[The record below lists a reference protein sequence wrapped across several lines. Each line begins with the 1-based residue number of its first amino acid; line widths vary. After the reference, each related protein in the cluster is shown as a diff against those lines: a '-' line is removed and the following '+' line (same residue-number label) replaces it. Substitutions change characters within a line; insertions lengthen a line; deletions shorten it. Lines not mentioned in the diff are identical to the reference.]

1 MQLING
7 LAQVPILALMLTLV
21 LSGCASLQEPQADDP
36 SYAPLVPEPA
46 PRPVM
51 QSGSLFAQNHSN
63 SLYSDNKARHEGDI
77 ITVLLVERTQASK
90 KAKTETKK
98 DSSTSIDPI
107 IGLNGGPV
115 SIGGNVLQFGAGSNS
130 NYKGDSKADQS
141 NSLTGDI
148 SVNVLRVQSNGNLVI
163 RGEKWLTLNTG
174 KEYIRLTGVIR
185 AEDVD
190 VNNTVESTKIANARI
205 EYSGTG
211 AHHGGQSPG
220 WLSRF
225 FNGPLWPF

>member
-1 MQLING
+1 MLRIIVSVG
-7 LAQVPILALMLTLV
+7 LLLWLT
-21 LSGCASLQEPQADDP
+21 GCASLQEPVADEP
-36 SYAPLVPEPA
+36 FYAPLAPEPA
-46 PRPVM
+46 SRPLV
-51 QSGSLFAQNHSN
+51 SNGSLFAQNYSN

-77 ITVLLVERTQASK
+77 ITVVLKERTQASK
-90 KAKTETKK
+90 NAKTETKK
-98 DSSTSIDPI
+98 DSSTSIEPM
-107 IGLNGGPV
+107 IGLGGQAV
-115 SIGGNVLQFGAGSNS
+115 SVAGNVLQFGADSAS
-130 NYKGDSKADQS
+130 NYKGDAKADQS
-141 NSLTGDI
+141 NSLVGNI
-148 SVNVLRVQSNGNLVI
+148 SVNVLQVLHNGNLVI

-185 AEDVD
+185 SQDVD

>member
-1 MQLING
+1 MRGIL
-7 LAQVPILALMLTLV
+7 LALIILV
-21 LSGCASLQEPQADDP
+21 ISGCASVKEPRADDP
-36 SYAPLVPEPA
+36 YFAPLPPEPA
-46 PRPVM
+46 PR
-51 QSGSLFAQNHSN
+51 QLLNNGSLFAQNHSN

-77 ITVLLVERTQASK
+77 ITVVLREKTQASK

-98 DSSTSIDPI
+98 DSNVSVDPM
-107 IGLNGGPV
+107 IGLGGRPV
-115 SIGGNVLQFGAGSNS
+115 SVAGNVLQFGAGSS
-130 NYKGDSKADQS
+130 SDYKGDAKADQS
-141 NSLTGDI
+141 NSLIGDI
-148 SVNVLRVQSNGNLVI
+148 SVNVLQVMSNGNLVI

-185 AEDVD
+185 PQDVD

-211 AHHGGQSPG
+211 THHYGQSPG

>member
-1 MQLING
+1 
-7 LAQVPILALMLTLV
+7 MLRAIVIFGVLV
-21 LSGCASLQEPQADDP
+21 LGGCAALQEPEANDP
-36 SYAPLVPEPA
+36 YYAPLQPQA
-46 PRPVM
+46 PSRQLV
-51 QSGSLFAQNHSN
+51 QNGSLFAQQYSN

-77 ITVLLVERTQASK
+77 ITVVLKERTQASK
-90 KAKTETKK
+90 NAKTEMKK
-98 DSSTSIDPI
+98 DSSTSFEPMV
-107 IGLNGGPV
+107 GLGGRDV
-115 SIGGNVLQFGAGSNS
+115 SIAGNVLQFGADSAS
-130 NYKGDSKADQS
+130 DYKGDAKADQS
-141 NSLTGDI
+141 NSLVGNI
-148 SVNVLRVQSNGNLVI
+148 SVNVLQVLDNGNLVI

-185 AEDVD
+185 SQDVD

>member
-1 MQLING
+1 MLRIFTVIACG
-7 LAQVPILALMLTLV
+7 LLLG
-21 LSGCASLQEPQADDP
+21 GCAAVQEPMADDP
-36 SYAPLVPEPA
+36 YFAPLQPEPPA
-46 PRPVM
+46 RPLS
-51 QSGSLFAQNHSN
+51 QSGSLFAANHSN

-77 ITVLLVERTQASK
+77 ITVVLKERTQARK
-90 KAKTETKK
+90 IAKTEMQK
-98 DSSTSIDPI
+98 DSSTSFEPM
-107 IGLNGGPV
+107 IGLGGRNV
-115 SIGGNVLQFGAGSNS
+115 SVAGNVLQFGADSTS
-130 NYKGDSKADQS
+130 DYKGDSRADQS
-141 NSLTGDI
+141 NSLVGNI
-148 SVNVLRVQSNGNLVI
+148 SVNVLQVLNNGNLVI

-185 AEDVD
+185 SQDVD

-211 AHHGGQSPG
+211 AHHNGQSPG

>member
-1 MQLING
+1 MLRIITG
-7 LAQVPILALMLTLV
+7 GCVVLLLA
-21 LSGCASLQEPQADDP
+21 GCASLQEPQADDP
-36 SYAPLVPEPA
+36 YFAPLMPEP
-46 PRPVM
+46 PSRPLV
-51 QSGSLFAQNHSN
+51 QNGSLFAQNHSN

-77 ITVLLVERTQASK
+77 ITVVLKERTQASK
-90 KAKTETKK
+90 NAKTEMKK
-98 DSSTSIDPI
+98 DSSASFEPI
-107 IGLNGGPV
+107 IGLGGRNV
-115 SIGGNVLQFGAGSNS
+115 SAAGNVLQFGADSS
-130 NYKGDSKADQS
+130 SDYKGDAKADQS
-141 NSLTGDI
+141 NSLVGDI
-148 SVNVLRVQSNGNLVI
+148 SVNVLQVLNNGNLVI

-185 AEDVD
+185 SSDVD

-211 AHHGGQSPG
+211 ATHGGQSPG

>member
-1 MQLING
+1 MRNLLI
-7 LAQVPILALMLTLV
+7 LLLM
-21 LSGCASLQEPQADDP
+21 GCATAVLTGCAATQEARPDDP
-36 SYAPLVPEPA
+36 YFAPLPPEPA
-46 PRPVM
+46 PRPIVRN
-51 QSGSLFAQNHSN
+51 GSLFTQSHSN

-77 ITVLLVERTQASK
+77 ITVVLREKTQASK
-90 KAKTETKK
+90 NAKTESKK
-98 DSSTSIDPI
+98 DSNVAIDPLS
-107 IGLNGGPV
+107 IGGRNA
-115 SIGGNVLQFGAGSNS
+115 SIGGNVLQLGSS
-130 NYKGDSKADQS
+130 SSQDFKGDAKANQS
-141 NSLTGDI
+141 NSLVGDI
-148 SVNVLRVQSNGNLVI
+148 SVNVLQVMSNGNLVI

-185 AEDVD
+185 PQDVD

-220 WLSRF
+220 WLTRF

>member
-1 MQLING
+1 
-7 LAQVPILALMLTLV
+7 MLRAIVIFGVLV
-21 LSGCASLQEPQADDP
+21 LGGCAALQEPEANDP
-36 SYAPLVPEPA
+36 YYAPLQPQA
-46 PRPVM
+46 PSRQLV
-51 QSGSLFAQNHSN
+51 QNGSLFAQQYSN

-77 ITVLLVERTQASK
+77 ITVVLKERTQASK
-90 KAKTETKK
+90 NAKTEMKK
-98 DSSTSIDPI
+98 DSSTSFEPMV
-107 IGLNGGPV
+107 GLGGRDV
-115 SIGGNVLQFGAGSNS
+115 SIAGNVLQFGADSAS
-130 NYKGDSKADQS
+130 DYKGDAKADQS
-141 NSLTGDI
+141 NSLVGNI
-148 SVNVLRVQSNGNLVI
+148 SVNVLQVLENGNLVI

-185 AEDVD
+185 SQDVD

>member
-1 MQLING
+1 MRNL
-7 LAQVPILALMLTLV
+7 LMLLV
-21 LSGCASLQEPQADDP
+21 IGCITSLVTGCAATQEARPDDP
-36 SYAPLVPEPA
+36 YFAPLPPEPA
-46 PRPVM
+46 PRPVVRN
-51 QSGSLFAQNHSN
+51 GSLFMQSHSN

-77 ITVLLVERTQASK
+77 ITVVLREKTQASK
-90 KAKTETKK
+90 NAKTESKK
-98 DSSTSIDPI
+98 DSNVAFDPI
-107 IGLNGGPV
+107 NIGGRSA
-115 SIGGNVLQFGAGSNS
+115 SIGGNVLQLGSS
-130 NYKGDSKADQS
+130 SSQDFKGDAKANQS
-141 NSLTGDI
+141 NSLVGDI
-148 SVNVLRVQSNGNLVI
+148 SVNVLQVMSNGNLVI

-185 AEDVD
+185 PQDVD

-220 WLSRF
+220 WLTRF

>member
-1 MQLING
+1 MRSVISFLS
-7 LAQVPILALMLTLV
+7 LCTVL
-21 LSGCASLQEPQADDP
+21 LSGCASLQEPKADDP
-36 SYAPLVPEPA
+36 AFAPLPPEPA
-46 PRPVM
+46 ARPVL
-51 QSGSLFAQNHSN
+51 QTGSLFAQHYSN

-77 ITVLLVERTQASK
+77 ITVVLREKTQASK
-90 KAKTETKK
+90 KAKTEMQK
-98 DSSTSIDPI
+98 DSSTNFSPMV
-107 IGLNGGPV
+107 GLGGRNISV
-115 SIGGNVLQFGAGSNS
+115 GGNVLQFGADSS
-130 NYKGDSKADQS
+130 SDYKGDSKADQS

-148 SVNVLRVQSNGNLVI
+148 SVNVLQVLANGNLVI

-174 KEYIRLTGVIR
+174 KEYIRLTGIIR
-185 AEDVD
+185 QQDVD

>member
-1 MQLING
+1 MQFIKG
-7 LAQVPILALMLTLV
+7 LTPAVIFALT
-21 LSGCASLQEPQADDP
+21 LSGCASLQQPQADDP
-36 SYAPLVPEPA
+36 NYAPMVPEPVE
-46 PRPVM
+46 RPVM

-63 SLYSDNKARHEGDI
+63 SLYSDNKARHAGDI
-77 ITVLLVERTQASK
+77 ITVLLVEKTQASK

-98 DSSTSIDPI
+98 DTNTSFDPM

-115 SIGGNVLQFGAGSNS
+115 SIGGNVLQFGAGSQS
-130 NYKGDSKADQS
+130 GYKGDSKADQS
-141 NSLTGDI
+141 NSLTGNI

-211 AHHGGQSPG
+211 SHHNGQSPG

>member
-1 MQLING
+1 MRLVMAACAVVV
-7 LAQVPILALMLTLV
+7 LA
-21 LSGCASLQEPQADDP
+21 GCAAVQEPEADDP
-36 SYAPLVPEPA
+36 YFTPLAPQAASRPLV
-46 PRPVM
+46 
-51 QSGSLFAQNHSN
+51 QNGSLFAQNYSN

-77 ITVLLVERTQASK
+77 ITVVLRERTQASK
-90 KAKTETKK
+90 KAKTEMQK
-98 DSSTSIDPI
+98 DSSTSIEPMV
-107 IGLNGGPV
+107 GLAGRAV
-115 SIGGNVLQFGAGSNS
+115 SIAGNTLQFGAGSS
-130 NYKGDSKADQS
+130 SDYKGDAKADQS
-141 NSLTGDI
+141 NSLVGDI
-148 SVNVLRVQSNGNLVI
+148 SVNVLQVLENGNLVI

-185 AEDVD
+185 SEDVD

>member
-1 MQLING
+1 
-7 LAQVPILALMLTLV
+7 MLRAIVICGV
-21 LSGCASLQEPQADDP
+21 LLLGGCAALQEPEANDP
-36 SYAPLVPEPA
+36 YYAPLQPQA
-46 PRPVM
+46 PSRQLV
-51 QSGSLFAQNHSN
+51 QNGSLFAQQYSS

-77 ITVLLVERTQASK
+77 ITVVLKERTQASK
-90 KAKTETKK
+90 NAKTEMKK
-98 DSSTSIDPI
+98 DSSTSFEPMV
-107 IGLNGGPV
+107 GLGGRDV
-115 SIGGNVLQFGAGSNS
+115 SIAGNVLQFGADSAS
-130 NYKGDSKADQS
+130 DYKGDAKADQS
-141 NSLTGDI
+141 NSLVGNI
-148 SVNVLRVQSNGNLVI
+148 SVNVLQVLENGNLVI

-185 AEDVD
+185 SQDVD